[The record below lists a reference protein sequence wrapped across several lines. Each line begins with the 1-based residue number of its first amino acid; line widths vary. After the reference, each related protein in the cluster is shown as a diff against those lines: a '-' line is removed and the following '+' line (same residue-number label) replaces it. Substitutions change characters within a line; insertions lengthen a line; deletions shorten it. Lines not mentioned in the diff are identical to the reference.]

1 MPTYDASSA
10 RCEVLTF
17 KEGLLSAV
25 AHDLCLKVERFSIEV
40 GDDESIAAR
49 FEPDSLRVEHA
60 MKDGR
65 PDPSALSAK
74 QRREIEGNIAK
85 DVLHVRR
92 HREITFRS
100 TKVEGEGDQR
110 RIEGTLR
117 LHGTER
123 SIRAVARREG
133 GRWSAE
139 VELDQPE
146 FGIKPYSAMLGT
158 LKIRPAVRVRISMP
172 G

>member
-25 AHDLCLKVERFSIEV
+25 AHDLCLKVERFTVEV
-40 GDDESIAAR
+40 GDDESIVAR

-60 MKDGR
+60 MKEGR

-74 QRREIEGNIAK
+74 QKREIEGNIAK

-110 RIEGTLR
+110 RIEGALR
-117 LHGTER
+117 LHGAER
-123 SIRAVARREG
+123 TIRAVARREG

-139 VELDQPE
+139 VELHQPE

-158 LKIRPAVRVRISMP
+158 LKIRPAVRVRISVP